1 MISISER
8 HMIKGFL
15 CVESLPQTAKAASSH
30 VAAET
35 IPAGV
40 ASEAQASLCCPDP
53 GPAGVSGPTEGSD
66 GVVVPGTVPPHLL
79 LGLPALLLHKAN
91 WPGNLFPPLLCH
103 SLMLSF
109 CHSCGRYLFMH
120 LLWPRHLSKARDTSM
135 RKWTMI
141 WL

>member
-15 CVESLPQTAKAASSH
+15 WVESLPQTAKAASSH
-30 VAAET
+30 VAAER

-40 ASEAQASLCCPDP
+40 ASEAQASLCCLDP
-53 GPAGVSGPTEGSD
+53 GPAGVSGPAEGSD
-66 GVVVPGTVPPHLL
+66 RVVVPPHQL

-91 WPGNLFPPLLCH
+91 QPGNLFSPLLCH

-120 LLWPRHLSKARDTSM
+120 LLWPRHLSKAWDTSV

-141 WL
+141 WP